1 MAFPS
6 PTKTWHN
13 TSYPS
18 ISPTRPQLSA
28 DGKVILITGGGIG
41 IGPAVAAAFADAGSK
56 KIAILGRTLK
66 ALSATQTALESS
78 HPGLTVLPL
87 VADVTDPI
95 AVNIAFKTARQRLG
109 PVDVLVSSAGYM
121 ADKATIAEA
130 DIAEWWRGL
139 EVNVKGNM
147 IVAQAF
153 LNNRAAENSTIIA
166 YTTGAAHLP
175 ALGGFSSYAVSK
187 MSMIKFYDYL
197 AAEYSDVRVF
207 NVHPGVIMTEM
218 GYKALDGG
226 IEFPQDDVSLTAG
239 FTVWVASNE
248 SEFLRGRLL
257 WANWDIDE
265 LAENKA
271 EFEDKSKYTLGLLQW
286 P

>member
-18 ISPTRPQLSA
+18 ISPTRPELSA
-28 DGKVILITGGGIG
+28 KGKVVFITGGGIG
-41 IGPAVAAAFADAGSK
+41 IGPKVAAAFADAGSK

-66 ALSATQTALESS
+66 ALSATQTTLESS

-87 VADVTDPI
+87 VADITDSV
-95 AVNIAFKTARQRLG
+95 AVNLAFTAAKQKLG
-109 PVDVLVSSAGYM
+109 PIDVLVSSAGYM
-121 ADKATIAEA
+121 ADKASIAEA

-175 ALGGFSSYAVSK
+175 AVNGFSSYAVSK
-187 MSMIKFYDYL
+187 LSMIKLYDYL
-197 AAEYSDVRVF
+197 ASEYPDVRVF

-239 FTVWVASNE
+239 FTVWAASKE
-248 SEFLRGRLL
+248 SEFLRGRVL
-257 WANWDIDE
+257 WSNWDVDE
-265 LAENKA
+265 LMEKKN
-271 EFEDKSKYTLGLLQW
+271 EFDDGGKFTVGLLQW